1 LATIFSVRS
10 LTVDVLDI
18 CPPPGS
24 FRELRGKSLG
34 EREPP
39 LAGPVL

>member
-1 LATIFSVRS
+1 MFRVRS

-24 FRELRGKSLG
+24 FLELRGESLG

-39 LAGPVL
+39 LAAPVL